1 MRRLTLLLAALVA
14 AGACSQNPPETAP
27 APAPAPVDSAA
38 IRARED
44 SIRAAQARA
53 EAERRAREEEERL
66 RREAEAARA
75 QLTADLAAMVHFD
88 YDQSAIRAEDQ
99 AILDRKAAILAA
111 NTAVRMRIS
120 GHADDRGSDEY
131 NLALGNRRA
140 AAVKR
145 YLAGRGITE
154 ARMDIVSFGEERP
167 LDAGQNE
174 AAWAQ
179 NRRAEFEL
187 TAGGADLRAPN

>member
-27 APAPAPVDSAA
+27 TPAPAPAPVDSAA

-44 SIRAAQARA
+44 SLRA
-53 EAERRAREEEERL
+53 EAERRAREEEERR

-145 YLAGRGITE
+145 YLAGRGITD